1 MAKEQVLEA
10 IISGVVQWDNNR
22 PFESRV
28 KFTLIPPEDGERHYG
43 TGCYLHME
51 VVGEKGTDRHFDVR
65 YLRTTDIRKL
75 AKIVAEEV
83 YGDNMKQFK
92 VVK

>member
-1 MAKEQVLEA
+1 MAKEQVLQA

-28 KFTLIPPEDGERHYG
+28 KFTLIPPEDGESHYG
-43 TGCYLHME
+43 TGYYMHME

-65 YLRTTDIRKL
+65 YLRTTDIHKL

-83 YGDNMKQFK
+83 YGDNMKQFN